1 MLRVLLTTCLL
12 FCLTAL
18 PLQANNSVLSAITGE
33 SNQFL
38 PVDEAFEFDFRQ
50 QDGELLL
57 SWTIADG
64 YYLYKEQFKF
74 AGIAVSF
81 SHPSYPAAMTI
92 EDEFF
97 GVTDV
102 YYHQV
107 LLRLPLTD
115 ISEDAELRVRYQGC
129 AEAGFCYPPTTKTV
143 PLSAGLMSSDNDGS
157 AQDGLATATTSTGPV
172 SSQNTLADRLAGSG
186 FLLTLG
192 VFFLL
197 GLGLAFTPCVFPMY
211 PILSSIIVG
220 QGKSLSNK
228 KAFTLSF
235 AYVQGMAL
243 TYALLGLV
251 IASLGVRFQAML
263 QHPAIL
269 LVVSALFVLLA
280 LAMFG
285 ALNFSLPSAWQ
296 AKVAAISNKQKQ
308 GSSKGAFVMGA
319 LSGLIASPCTT
330 APLTAALIYV
340 AQSGD
345 LLRGAITL
353 YVLSLGMG
361 LPLLLLGSSGGKLLP
376 KAGQWMYAIKNAF
389 GFLLLAVPIWLL
401 DRFVPGW
408 ITVVLGSALALAT
421 ALYLYYLSQQVQSA
435 KARSALWLPAQLLLI
450 LTVLINVNIW
460 WPQSSGN
467 QNPTSGQQS
476 SAMGQFTLVA
486 NQAELEQALAAAK
499 ANGQFVLLDLYAE
512 WCVAC
517 KEFELLTFPADAVQP
532 YMQQM
537 VLLKIDVTRM
547 TRADQQLLDQYQ
559 VLGLPTLL
567 FFGPDGSE
575 LTQSR
580 VTGFMAARPFAR
592 HLAAILDSGAQ

>member
-12 FCLTAL
+12 FCLSAL
-18 PLQANNSVLSAITGE
+18 PLQATNSVLSAITGE
-33 SNQFL
+33 SNRFL
-38 PVDEAFEFDFRQ
+38 PVDQAFEFDFRQ

-64 YYLYKEQFKF
+64 YYLYREQFKF

-81 SHPSYPAAMTI
+81 SHPTYPASMTI

-97 GVTDV
+97 GVTEV
-102 YYHQV
+102 YYHQL

-115 ISEDAELRVRYQGC
+115 ISEDAELRIRYQGC
-129 AEAGFCYPPTTKTV
+129 AEAGFCYPPTSKTI
-143 PLSAGLMSSDNDGS
+143 PLSPASASSEQ
-157 AQDGLATATTSTGPV
+157 AIATSREPASDVTSTGPV

-186 FLLTLG
+186 FLITLG

-220 QGKSLSNK
+220 QGKALSNK
-228 KAFTLSF
+228 KAFSLSF

-269 LVVSALFVLLA
+269 IVVSGLFVLLA

-345 LLRGAITL
+345 LLRGAVTL

-376 KAGQWMYAIKNAF
+376 RAGQWMYAIKNGF

-408 ITVVLGSALALAT
+408 ITAVLGSTLALAT
-421 ALYLYYLSQQVQSA
+421 ALYLYYLSQQVNSA
-435 KARSALWLPAQLLLI
+435 KARTALWLPAQLLLI

-460 WPQSSGN
+460 WPQKAASGHGTV
-467 QNPTSGQQS
+467 QSQQ
-476 SAMGQFTLVA
+476 SAMGQFTIVA
-486 NQAELEQALAAAK
+486 NEAELEQALAAAK

-517 KEFELLTFPADAVQP
+517 KEFELLTFPAAAVQP

-547 TRADQQLLDQYQ
+547 TRADQQLLDRYQ

-567 FFGPDGSE
+567 FFDPAGNE
-575 LTQSR
+575 MTQSR
-580 VTGFMAARPFAR
+580 VTGFMSARPFAH
-592 HLAAILDSGAQ
+592 HLAAVLDSNAQ

>member
-1 MLRVLLTTCLL
+1 MLRALLSCLL
-12 FCLTAL
+12 LCWLAL
-18 PLQANNSVLSAITGE
+18 LPAQANDSVLAAITGE
-33 SNQFL
+33 SSRFL
-38 PVDEAFEFDFRQ
+38 PVDQAFQFDFRQ
-50 QDGELLL
+50 QDDELLL

-107 LLRLPLTD
+107 ILRLPLSD
-115 ISEDAELRVRYQGC
+115 IGEDAELRVRYQGC

-143 PLSAGLMSSDNDGS
+143 PLSPVTGSTASNDV
-157 AQDGLATATTSTGPV
+157 ATASSSAPV
-172 SSQNTLADRLAGSG
+172 SSQNTLAERLAGSG

-220 QGKSLSNK
+220 QGKDLSNK

-269 LVVSALFVLLA
+269 VLVSLLFVLLA

-296 AKVAAISNKQKQ
+296 AKVAAISNKQQ
-308 GSSKGAFVMGA
+308 RGSAKGAFVMGS

-330 APLTAALIYV
+330 APLTAALLYV

-361 LPLLLLGSSGGKLLP
+361 LPLLILGSSGAKLLP
-376 KAGQWMYAIKNAF
+376 KAGQWMYAVKNIF
-389 GFLLLAVPIWLL
+389 GFLLLAVPVWLL

-408 ITVVLGSALALAT
+408 VTLLLGSLLAISA
-421 ALYLYYLSQQVQSA
+421 ALYLHYVSQQLSNQ

-450 LTVLINVNIW
+450 LTVLVNVQLL
-460 WPQSSGN
+460 WPQSAN
-467 QNPTSGQQS
+467 TSMAGQHTP
-476 SAMGQFTLVA
+476 GQFRLVA
-486 NQAELEQALAAAK
+486 DQAELDQALAEAK
-499 ANGQFVLLDLYAE
+499 ANGQVVLLDLYAE

-517 KEFELLTFPADAVQP
+517 KEFELLTFPAEQVQP
-532 YMQQM
+532 YLQQM

-547 TRADQQLLDQYQ
+547 TRANQQLLDRYQ

-567 FFGPDGSE
+567 FFDADGNE
-575 LTQSR
+575 MTQSR

-592 HLAAILDSGAQ
+592 HLSAILD

>member
-143 PLSAGLMSSDNDGS
+143 PLSAGLMPSGNDGS
-157 AQDGLATATTSTGPV
+157 AQDDLAAATTSTGPV

-486 NQAELEQALAAAK
+486 NQSELEQALAAAK

-592 HLAAILDSGAQ
+592 HLAAILDSDAQ

>member
-476 SAMGQFTLVA
+476 STMGQFTLVA

>member
-1 MLRVLLTTCLL
+1 MLRALLSCLL
-12 FCLTAL
+12 LCWLAL
-18 PLQANNSVLSAITGE
+18 LPAQANDSVLAAITGE
-33 SNQFL
+33 SSRFL
-38 PVDEAFEFDFRQ
+38 PVDQAFEFDFRQ
-50 QDGELLL
+50 QDDELLL

-107 LLRLPLTD
+107 ILRLPLSD
-115 ISEDAELRVRYQGC
+115 IGDDAELRVRYQGC

-143 PLSAGLMSSDNDGS
+143 PLSPATGNTASNGAESVASS
-157 AQDGLATATTSTGPV
+157 API
-172 SSQNTLADRLAGSG
+172 SSQNTLAERLAGSG

-220 QGKSLSNK
+220 QGKDLSNK

-269 LVVSALFVLLA
+269 LLVSALFVLLA

-296 AKVAAISNKQKQ
+296 AKVAAISNKQQ
-308 GSSKGAFVMGA
+308 RGSAKGAFVMGS

-330 APLTAALIYV
+330 APLTAALLYV

-361 LPLLLLGSSGGKLLP
+361 LPLLILGSSGAKLLP
-376 KAGQWMYAIKNAF
+376 KAGQWMYAVKNIF
-389 GFLLLAVPIWLL
+389 GFLLLAVPVWLL

-408 ITVVLGSALALAT
+408 VTLLLGTVLALSA
-421 ALYLYYLSQQVQSA
+421 ALYLHYVSQQLTSL

-450 LTVLINVNIW
+450 LTVLINVQSW
-460 WPQSSGN
+460 WPQSGSTTMA
-467 QNPTSGQQS
+467 QTSAGQQTP
-476 SAMGQFTLVA
+476 GQFQLVA
-486 NQAELEQALAAAK
+486 NQTELDQALAKAK
-499 ANGQFVLLDLYAE
+499 ANGQVVLLDLYAE

-517 KEFELLTFPADAVQP
+517 KEFELLTFPAEQVQP
-532 YMQQM
+532 YLQQM

-547 TRADQQLLDQYQ
+547 SRADQQLLDRYQ

-567 FFGPDGSE
+567 FFDADGNE
-575 LTQSR
+575 MTQSR

-592 HLAAILDSGAQ
+592 HLAAILE

>member
-38 PVDEAFEFDFRQ
+38 PVDQAFEFDFRQ

-74 AGIAVSF
+74 AGVAVNF

-107 LLRLPLTD
+107 VLRLPLTD
-115 ISEDAELRVRYQGC
+115 ISDDAEIRVRYQGC

-143 PLSAGLMSSDNDGS
+143 PLSSN
-157 AQDGLATATTSTGPV
+157 LATPDSQDSNASALAPSGTTTGPV

-263 QHPAIL
+263 QHPVIL

-345 LLRGAITL
+345 LMRGAITL

-376 KAGQWMYAIKNAF
+376 KAGQWMYAIKNGF

-408 ITVVLGSALALAT
+408 VTV
-421 ALYLYYLSQQVQSA
+421 
-435 KARSALWLPAQLLLI
+435 
-450 LTVLINVNIW
+450 
-460 WPQSSGN
+460 
-467 QNPTSGQQS
+467 
-476 SAMGQFTLVA
+476 
-486 NQAELEQALAAAK
+486 
-499 ANGQFVLLDLYAE
+499 
-512 WCVAC
+512 
-517 KEFELLTFPADAVQP
+517 
-532 YMQQM
+532 
-537 VLLKIDVTRM
+537 
-547 TRADQQLLDQYQ
+547 
-559 VLGLPTLL
+559 
-567 FFGPDGSE
+567 
-575 LTQSR
+575 
-580 VTGFMAARPFAR
+580 
-592 HLAAILDSGAQ
+592 

>member
-1 MLRVLLTTCLL
+1 MLRALFSCVALLWLTLL
-12 FCLTAL
+12 
-18 PLQANNSVLSAITGE
+18 PVQAQDSILASLTGE
-33 SNQFL
+33 SSRFL
-38 PVDEAFEFDFRQ
+38 PVDDAFVFDFRQ
-50 QDGELLL
+50 NDDELML

-64 YYLYKEQFKF
+64 YYLYKEQFQF

-81 SHPSYPAAMTI
+81 SHPTYPAAMTI

-107 LLRLPLTD
+107 ILRLPLSD
-115 ISEDAELRVRYQGC
+115 IGEDAELRIRYQGC

-143 PLSAGLMSSDNDGS
+143 PLSPAGAAGAAEPVAAGGAGS
-157 AQDGLATATTSTGPV
+157 APV
-172 SSQNTLADRLAGSG
+172 SSQNTLAERLAGSG

-220 QGKSLSNK
+220 QGKDLSNK

-269 LVVSALFVLLA
+269 LVVSLLFVLLA

-296 AKVAAISNKQKQ
+296 AKVAAISNKQQ
-308 GSSKGAFVMGA
+308 RGSSKGAFVMGS

-361 LPLLLLGSSGGKLLP
+361 LPLLLLGSSGAKLLP
-376 KAGQWMYAIKNAF
+376 KAGQWMYAVKNIF
-389 GFLLLAVPIWLL
+389 GFLLLAVPVWLL

-408 ITVVLGSALALAT
+408 VTLLLGSLLALSA
-421 ALYLYYLSQQVQSA
+421 AYYLHYVSQQLSNA
-435 KARSALWLPAQLLLI
+435 KARSALWLPAQLLVI
-450 LTVLINVNIW
+450 LTVLINVQLL
-460 WPQSSGN
+460 WPQSSGTVAA
-467 QNPTSGQQS
+467 QTTAGQQLP
-476 SAMGQFTLVA
+476 GQFRLLA
-486 NQAELEQALAAAK
+486 DQAELEQALAEAK
-499 ANGQFVLLDLYAE
+499 ANGQHVVLDFYAE

-517 KEFELLTFPADAVQP
+517 KEFELLTFPSDQVQP
-532 YMQQM
+532 YLQQM
-537 VLLKIDVTRM
+537 VLLKVDVTRM
-547 TRADQQLLDQYQ
+547 TRADQQLLDRYQ

-567 FFGPDGSE
+567 FFDAEGKE

-580 VTGFMAARPFAR
+580 VTGFMAARPFGR
-592 HLAAILDSGAQ
+592 HLAAILD

>member
-1 MLRVLLTTCLL
+1 MLRSLLTGVLLCWLALL
-12 FCLTAL
+12 PA
-18 PLQANNSVLSAITGE
+18 QANDSVLAAITGE
-33 SNQFL
+33 SSRFL
-38 PVDEAFEFDFRQ
+38 PVDQAFQFDFRQ
-50 QDGELLL
+50 QDDELLL

-64 YYLYKEQFKF
+64 YYLYKEQFQF

-107 LLRLPLTD
+107 ILRLPLSD
-115 ISEDAELRVRYQGC
+115 IGEDAELRVRYQGC

-143 PLSAGLMSSDNDGS
+143 PLSESSAGSTAEAAAGAEGSSS
-157 AQDGLATATTSTGPV
+157 AAPV
-172 SSQNTLADRLAGSG
+172 SSQNTLAERLAGSG

-220 QGKSLSNK
+220 QGKDLSNK

-269 LVVSALFVLLA
+269 LLVSALFVLLA

-296 AKVAAISNKQKQ
+296 AKVAAISNKQQ
-308 GSSKGAFVMGA
+308 RGSAKGAFVMGS

-330 APLTAALIYV
+330 APLTAALLYV

-361 LPLLLLGSSGGKLLP
+361 LPLLILGSSGAKLLP
-376 KAGQWMYAIKNAF
+376 KAGQWMYAVKNIF
-389 GFLLLAVPIWLL
+389 GFLLLAVPVWLL

-408 ITVVLGSALALAT
+408 VTLLLGSVLALSA
-421 ALYLYYLSQQVQSA
+421 ALYLHYVSQQLSNA

-450 LTVLINVNIW
+450 LTVLVNVQLL
-460 WPQSSGN
+460 WPQSVS
-467 QNPTSGQQS
+467 PSMATTVAGQQTP
-476 SAMGQFTLVA
+476 GQFRLVA
-486 NQAELEQALAAAK
+486 DQAELDQALAEAK
-499 ANGQFVLLDLYAE
+499 ANGQVVLLDLYAE

-517 KEFELLTFPADAVQP
+517 KEFELLTFPAEQVQP
-532 YMQQM
+532 YLQQM

-547 TRADQQLLDQYQ
+547 TRANQQLLDRYQ

-567 FFGPDGSE
+567 FFDAEGNE
-575 LTQSR
+575 MTQSR

-592 HLAAILDSGAQ
+592 HLAAILE